1 MPAATPETLRALA
14 TIGARLAS
22 MCRTPADLHRQ
33 IAPELT
39 LGDDELY
46 RSPETTEAFP
56 LGLTSYEALGYS
68 WTVDWAG
75 HGREAPWEVAR
86 AVPQGWAVTLP
97 GVAAELV
104 LLPRA
109 AADLLRALLLVRRII
124 RPSIPWRRRDF
135 AAEEIERMARV
146 IEVTSGIRPEPARL
160 DPPVIAADL
169 DRDWRIRREIRR
181 VRARR

>member
-1 MPAATPETLRALA
+1 MPAVTPETLRALA

-33 IAPELT
+33 IAPELQR
-39 LGDDELY
+39 GGDELY
-46 RSPETTEAFP
+46 RSPETAEAFP

-68 WTVDWAG
+68 WTVDWAA
-75 HGREAPWEVAR
+75 HNSEAPWLVASPR
-86 AVPQGWAVTLP
+86 SGCWAVQLP

-104 LLPRA
+104 LLPRSA
-109 AADLLRALLLVRRII
+109 AHLLRALLLVRRII

-160 DPPVIAADL
+160 DPPVILADL